1 MTIPKTLKIKLK
13 KKDEVAEPKVQDLT
27 INFMKDSYLTNYN
40 KDVKLKNVM

>member
-27 INFMKDSYLTNYN
+27 INFIRSLRD
-40 KDVKLKNVM
+40 